1 MEAVKMTSST
11 RRTFLAGLAT
21 ATATPLLTRLSH
33 ADAAGRALTVP
44 PVMETNGAPVT
55 LDAIAGSSS
64 FLPGLST
71 PTLGFSQPYLGP
83 TLRFR
88 RGALARVNVRNRL
101 NTPITS
107 HWHGLHVPAILDG
120 GPQLQIL
127 PERQWSVEM
136 PIDQPAA
143 TLWYHSH
150 VHGRTAEQVYQ
161 GLAGMIIVDDPAA
174 PDAGLPDDYGT
185 DDLPLIIQDR
195 AFREDGRFRYS
206 NRGPARMLGF
216 RGDSILVNGA
226 IRPVATPPT
235 GLVRLRLL
243 NGSNARTYLL
253 RFSDERGFHQVASDA
268 GLLPK
273 PVPLTSIQL
282 APAERAEILVDFSDG
297 KRVTLLSGPDNN
309 NPMGPNMPA
318 MMRRMLGGDPAPF
331 PGGKPGEFEI
341 LSFEPRGKP
350 RAPGSIPDA
359 FPGAPRPQFGEPA
372 RTRDLVLNMHADG
385 RGPGTSRG
393 GQASAGPTGSMG
405 INGNPFSMGRV
416 DIAMNRGETELW
428 TIRAA
433 EMKHPFHVHGT
444 SFQVLRN
451 GGRDVAFDSTGL
463 KDVVLVEGEAQIL
476 VRCNHAAT
484 PDIPYM
490 FHCHILEHEDAGMM
504 GQFTVG

>member
-1 MEAVKMTSST
+1 MKSST

-21 ATATPLLTRLSH
+21 AAATPLLTRLSH
-33 ADAAGRALTVP
+33 ADTAGRPLPVP
-44 PVMETNGAPVT
+44 PVMETHGEPVT
-55 LDAIAGSSS
+55 LDAISGSSI
-64 FLPGLST
+64 FQPGLST

-88 RGALARVNVRNRL
+88 RGTLARVNVRNRL

-161 GLAGMIIVDDPAA
+161 GLAGMIIVDDPSA
-174 PDAGLPDDYGT
+174 PDSGLPVDYGV

-195 AFREDGRFRYS
+195 AFREDGAFHYA
-206 NRGPARMLGF
+206 NRGPARMIGF
-216 RGDSILVNGA
+216 RGDTILVNGA
-226 IRPVATPPT
+226 IRPVAAPPT

-243 NGSNARTYLL
+243 NGSNSRTYLL
-253 RFSDERGFHQVASDA
+253 RFSDERGFHQVASDG

-297 KRVTLLSGPDNN
+297 RRVTMLSGPDHN
-309 NPMGPNMPA
+309 NPMGRNMPA
-318 MMRRMLGGDPAPF
+318 MMRQMLGGDPAQF
-331 PGGKPGEFEI
+331 PEGKPGEFEI
-341 LSFEPRGKP
+341 LSFEPHGKP
-350 RAPGSIPDA
+350 RAAGKIPDA
-359 FPGAPRPQFGEPA
+359 FPGAPRPQFGDPA
-372 RTRDLVLNMHADG
+372 RTRELVLNMHADG
-385 RGPGTSRG
+385 RGPGMPRG
-393 GQASAGPTGSMG
+393 GQPSVGQMGSMG
-405 INGNPFSMGRV
+405 INDNPFSMDRV

-444 SFQVLRN
+444 SFQVLHN
-451 GGRDVAFDSTGL
+451 GRRDVAFDSTGL
-463 KDVVLVEGEAQIL
+463 KDIVLVEGEARIL
-476 VRCNHAAT
+476 VRCNHVAT

-504 GQFTVG
+504 GQFTVA